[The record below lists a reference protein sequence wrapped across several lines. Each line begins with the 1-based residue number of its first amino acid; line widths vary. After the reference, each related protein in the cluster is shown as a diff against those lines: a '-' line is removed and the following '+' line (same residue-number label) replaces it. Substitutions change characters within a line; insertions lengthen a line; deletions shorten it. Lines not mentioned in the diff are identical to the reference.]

1 MQFLV
6 SVLNLWKCKS
16 IWILFFA
23 TSKFLQFNDL
33 SSKHVNMF
41 SALCYFFKTVP
52 QCNPQEYTVKRKYY
66 LCDFEG
72 FTMMR
77 NEMRNFTICTW
88 TQPLWQVLFWNLDLS
103 ILVAFGSQTLRR
115 IATINPLEEITL
127 PLFHKFGVFRYKT
140 TKKKNLTEKRC
151 LNSSSLRDGL
161 WLFFMQ
167 IPHCLFFVLLGSF
180 I

>member
-1 MQFLV
+1 
-6 SVLNLWKCKS
+6 
-16 IWILFFA
+16 
-23 TSKFLQFNDL
+23 
-33 SSKHVNMF
+33 MF

-52 QCNPQEYTVKRKYY
+52 QCNPQEYTIKRKYY

-140 TKKKNLTEKRC
+140 TIKKNLTEKKMSKFIFSKRW
-151 LNSSSLRDGL
+151 SVAI
-161 WLFFMQ
+161 FMQ
-167 IPHCLFFVLLGSF
+167 IPHCLFFFVLLGSF